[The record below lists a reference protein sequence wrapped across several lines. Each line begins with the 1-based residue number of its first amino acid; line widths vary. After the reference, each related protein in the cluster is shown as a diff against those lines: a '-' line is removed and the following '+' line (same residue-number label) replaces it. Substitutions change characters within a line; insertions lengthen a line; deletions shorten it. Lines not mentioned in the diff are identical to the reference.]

1 MTIEAQDPDGT
12 LHVSK
17 LADCAAQPSGVVDIR
32 QFDDV
37 AEPPALRK

>member
-17 LADCAAQPSGVVDIR
+17 LADCGVQLKYVDDM
-32 QFDDV
+32 FW
-37 AEPPALRK
+37 ALGDGR